1 MVDRRTFIAGSAA
14 AADAASSGGGASARD
29 NPIPQRKLGRTNEMV
44 SCIGLGGAHIGRV
57 PDAAASARLI
67 HAAIDRGITF
77 LDNSWDYNDGKSEEW
92 MGAALAQGGYRQR
105 VFLMTKVDG
114 RDKATATKQLDE
126 SLRRL
131 KTDRLDLWQFHEVVR
146 SNDPTRIFAPGGA
159 YEAAVE
165 AQRAGKIRYIGFT
178 GHKKP
183 AIHLEM
189 LALAE
194 EHGWTPDT
202 VQMPVNVLDPH
213 YDSFVRQVM
222 PELVRRDIGVIG
234 MKTFGDPH
242 IYDAVTKAKL
252 ATPQEML
259 RFSLSQPTSV
269 VVTGINTTE
278 LLDQAVA
285 VATDFAPMTEAE
297 MSELLERTRP
307 LGITGQ
313 HQMMKIGF
321 EFDSTHEHPEWLG
334 PGGEQGLIPGQ

>member
-1 MVDRRTFIAGSAA
+1 MSASNGATA
-14 AADAASSGGGASARD
+14 A
-29 NPIPQRKLGRTNEMV
+29 NEIPKRPLGRTGEMV
-44 SCIGLGGAHIGRV
+44 TCIGLGGAHIGRV
-57 PDAAASARLI
+57 PDAAASARII

-77 LDNSWDYNDGKSEEW
+77 MDNSWDYNDGNSEKW
-92 MGAALAQGGYRQR
+92 MGQALAQSGYRKR

-114 RDKATATKQLDE
+114 RDKASAKAQLDE

-131 KTDRLDLWQFHEVVR
+131 QTDRIDLWQFHEIVR

-165 AQRAGKIRYIGFT
+165 AKQAGKIRYIGFT

-189 LALAE
+189 LAVAA

-222 PELVRRDIGVIG
+222 PELVKRQIGVIG
-234 MKTFGDPH
+234 MKTFGDGY
-242 IYDAVTKAKL
+242 IYEAVTGAGL
-252 ATPQEML
+252 ATPAEML
-259 RFSLSQPTSV
+259 AYSLSQPTSV
-269 VVTGINTTE
+269 VVTGINNQM

-285 VATDFAPMTEAE
+285 VATNFKPMSDAQ
-297 MSELLERTRP
+297 MANLLERTRR
-307 LGITGQ
+307 LGMTGQ
-313 HQMMKIGF
+313 SQQMKVGF
-321 EFDSTHEHPEWLG
+321 NFDSTHEHPEWLG
-334 PGGEQGLIPGQ
+334 TGGEMGHIPGQ

>member
-1 MVDRRTFIAGSAA
+1 MTASNGAA
-14 AADAASSGGGASARD
+14 AA
-29 NPIPQRKLGRTNEMV
+29 NEIPKRPLGRTGEMV
-44 SCIGLGGAHIGRV
+44 TCIGLGGAHIGRV
-57 PDAAASARLI
+57 PDAAASARMI

-77 LDNSWDYNDGKSEEW
+77 MDNSWDYNDGNSEKW
-92 MGAALAQGGYRQR
+92 MGQALAQGGYRNR

-114 RDKATATKQLDE
+114 RDKAAAKAQLDE

-131 KTDRLDLWQFHEVVR
+131 QTDRIDLWQFHEIIR

-165 AQRAGKIRYIGFT
+165 AKQAGKIRYIGFT

-189 LALAE
+189 LAVAQ

-222 PELVRRDIGVIG
+222 PELVKRQIGVIG
-234 MKTFGDPH
+234 MKTFGDGY
-242 IYDAVTKAKL
+242 IYQAVTSAGL
-252 ATPQEML
+252 ATPAEML
-259 RFSLSQPTSV
+259 QFSLSQPTSV
-269 VVTGINTTE
+269 VVTGITNQM

-285 VATDFAPMTEAE
+285 VATTFKPMTEQQMAT
-297 MSELLERTRP
+297 LLERTRR

-313 HQMMKIGF
+313 SQQMKVSF
-321 EFDSTHEHPEWLG
+321 HFDSTHEHPDWLG
-334 PGGEQGLIPGQ
+334 TEGEMGLVPGQ

>member
-1 MVDRRTFIAGSAA
+1 MTASNGAA
-14 AADAASSGGGASARD
+14 AA
-29 NPIPQRKLGRTNEMV
+29 NEIPKRPLGRTGEMV
-44 SCIGLGGAHIGRV
+44 TCIGLGGAHIGRV
-57 PDAAASARLI
+57 PDAAASARMI

-77 LDNSWDYNDGKSEEW
+77 MDNSWDYNDGNSEKW
-92 MGAALAQGGYRQR
+92 MGQALAQGGYRNR

-114 RDKATATKQLDE
+114 RDKAAAKAQLDE

-131 KTDRLDLWQFHEVVR
+131 QTDRIDLWQFHEIIR

-165 AQRAGKIRYIGFT
+165 AKQAGKIRYIGFT

-189 LALAE
+189 LAVAQ

-222 PELVRRDIGVIG
+222 PELVKRQIGVIG
-234 MKTFGDPH
+234 MKTFGDGY
-242 IYDAVTKAKL
+242 IYQAVTSAGL
-252 ATPQEML
+252 ATPAEML
-259 RFSLSQPTSV
+259 QFSLSQPTSV
-269 VVTGINTTE
+269 VVTGINNQM

-285 VATDFAPMTEAE
+285 VATTFKPMTEQQMAT
-297 MSELLERTRP
+297 LLERTRR

-313 HQMMKIGF
+313 SQQMKVSF
-321 EFDSTHEHPEWLG
+321 HFDSTHEHPDWLG
-334 PGGEQGLIPGQ
+334 TEGEMGLVPGQ